1 MRTIAHLSD
10 PHFGRIE
17 PATVQALIA
26 TVSEARPDVVVVSG
40 DFTQRAKAREF
51 REARRFL
58 DALPSPQIVVPGNH
72 DIPLYNVFARA
83 VNPLRNY
90 QRYIT
95 QDLEPF
101 YSDDEITIVGIN
113 TARSL
118 TFKSGRINTRQVAS
132 SCARLEAC
140 GENRTRIIVSHHP
153 FDLPESHELHG
164 LVGRAHMAMAGFA
177 RCRVDLILSGHLH
190 LSHTSVSAPR
200 YKIPGHSALVI
211 HAGTATS
218 SRARGE
224 LNSFNILQLDRSTVS
239 IQCLTW
245 NRERSSF
252 LLSAT
257 AQFHR
262 TSAGWSR
269 VPSPD
274 AASKPGFKTVNRA
287 EPRRRG
293 E

>member
-17 PATVQALIA
+17 PATVQALIL
-26 TVSEARPDVVVVSG
+26 TVTEARPDVVVVSG
-40 DFTQRAKAREF
+40 DFTQRAKEREF
-51 REARRFL
+51 QEARQFL
-58 DALPSPQIVVPGNH
+58 QALPSPQIVVPGNH
-72 DIPLYNVFARA
+72 DVPLYNVLARA
-83 VNPLRNY
+83 LNPLRNY

-95 QDLEPF
+95 KDLDPF
-101 YSDDEITIVGIN
+101 YSDDEIAIAGIN

-118 TFKSGRINTRQVAS
+118 TLKNGRINRQQVAR
-132 SCARLEAC
+132 SCTRLEAC

-153 FDLPESHELHG
+153 FDLPETRELHG

-190 LSHTSVSAPR
+190 VSHTSESAPL

-224 LNSFNILQLDRSTVS
+224 LNSVNILQVDRSSVAV
-239 IQCLTW
+239 QCLTW
-245 NRERSSF
+245 NPERSSF
-252 LLSAT
+252 FLSVT
-257 AQFHR
+257 AQFQR
-262 TSAGWSR
+262 APAGWFR
-269 VPSPD
+269 IPRAD
-274 AASKPGFKTVNRA
+274 AEDKP
-287 EPRRRG
+287 
-293 E
+293 

>member
-1 MRTIAHLSD
+1 MRTIIHLSD

-17 PATVQALIA
+17 PATVQALIT
-26 TVSEARPDVVVVSG
+26 TVTEARPDVVVVSG

-51 REARRFL
+51 QEARQFL
-58 DALPSPQIVVPGNH
+58 RALPSPQIVVPGNH
-72 DIPLYNVFARA
+72 DVPFYNVIARA
-83 VNPLRNY
+83 LKPLRNY

-95 QDLEPF
+95 KDLEPS
-101 YSDDEITIVGIN
+101 YSDDEIAIVGIN

-118 TFKSGRINTRQVAS
+118 TFKNGRINRLQVAR
-132 SCARLEAC
+132 SCARLESC

-153 FDLPESHELHG
+153 FDLPETRELHG

-190 LSHTSVSAPR
+190 VSHTSESAPR

-224 LNSFNILQLDRSTVS
+224 LNSFNIVQVDRSSVS
-239 IQCLTW
+239 IQCFTW
-245 NRERSSF
+245 NRNRSSF
-252 LLSAT
+252 FLSAT

-262 TSAGWSR
+262 APAGWSR
-269 VPSPD
+269 I
-274 AASKPGFKTVNRA
+274 AR
-287 EPRRRG
+287 
-293 E
+293 

>member
-26 TVSEARPDVVVVSG
+26 TIIEARPDVVVVSG
-40 DFTQRAKAREF
+40 DLTQRAKEREF
-51 REARRFL
+51 QEARRFL

-72 DIPLYNVFARA
+72 DVPFYNVLARA
-83 VNPLRNY
+83 LKPLRNY

-101 YSDDEITIVGIN
+101 YSDEEIAIVGIN

-118 TFKSGRINTRQVAS
+118 TFKSGRINRLQVAR
-132 SCARLEAC
+132 SCARLESC
-140 GENRTRIIVSHHP
+140 GENRTRIVVSHHP
-153 FDLPESHELHG
+153 FDLPETHELHG

-177 RCRVDLILSGHLH
+177 HCRVDLILSGHLH
-190 LSHTSVSAPR
+190 VSRTSESAPR

-211 HAGTATS
+211 HAGTAAST
-218 SRARGE
+218 RARGE
-224 LNSFNILQLDRSTVS
+224 LNSFNIIQVDRSSVA

-245 NRERSSF
+245 DREHGSF

-257 AQFHR
+257 AHFHR
-262 TSAGWSR
+262 TPAGWSR
-269 VPSPD
+269 IPLPD
-274 AASKPGFKTVNRA
+274 AAPG
-287 EPRRRG
+287 P
-293 E
+293 

>member
-26 TVSEARPDVVVVSG
+26 TVTEARPDVVVVSG

-51 REARRFL
+51 QEARQFL
-58 DALPSPQIVVPGNH
+58 RALPSPQIVVPGNH
-72 DIPLYNVFARA
+72 DVPFYNVIARA
-83 VNPLRNY
+83 LKPLRNY
-90 QRYIT
+90 QCYIT
-95 QDLEPF
+95 KDLEPF
-101 YSDDEITIVGIN
+101 YSDDEIAIVGIN

-118 TFKSGRINTRQVAS
+118 TFKNGRINRQQVAR

-153 FDLPESHELHG
+153 FDLPETHELHG

-190 LSHTSVSAPR
+190 ISHASESAPR

-218 SRARGE
+218 TRARGE
-224 LNSFNILQLDRSTVS
+224 LNSFNIIQVDRSSVS

-245 NRERSSF
+245 NCERSSF
-252 LLSAT
+252 LLSLT
-257 AQFHR
+257 AQFQR
-262 TSAGWSR
+262 TPAGWSR
-269 VPSPD
+269 IPRVE
-274 AASKPGFKTVNRA
+274 AAGKP
-287 EPRRRG
+287 
-293 E
+293 